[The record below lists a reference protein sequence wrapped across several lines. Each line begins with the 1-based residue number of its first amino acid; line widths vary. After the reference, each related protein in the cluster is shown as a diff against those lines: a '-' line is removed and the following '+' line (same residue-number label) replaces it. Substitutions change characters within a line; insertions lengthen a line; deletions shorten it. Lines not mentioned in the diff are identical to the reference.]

1 MDILKIKIKFD
12 TTVLLDESSKWSYL
26 DEDYSWA
33 NCRDTTSGNYLYTY
47 EDEFGSEDLIVRD
60 PIGIVEDVDTLLE
73 PHMPMDPGMYKIKGD
88 IELVY
93 AIDAPSEDYDF
104 PFKFNLSSLKNFKFS
119 KIGDI

>member
-88 IELVY
+88 IECYIVFL
-93 AIDAPSEDYDF
+93 
-104 PFKFNLSSLKNFKFS
+104 LKNAVQTFLIDSKFS
-119 KIGDI
+119 FIRF